1 MDKKILIIITLS
13 MILIG
18 IAGVYAYQLIEEKA
32 YEQGIIDANLFLN
45 EQIQTQLET
54 QGYLVYNYP
63 INETSYQTIKLGVVK
78 GWENY

>member
-1 MDKKILIIITLS
+1 MDKKILTIITLS

-18 IAGVYAYQLIEEKA
+18 IAGVYAYQVVQEKA

-54 QGYLVYNYP
+54 QGYLIYNYP
-63 INETSYQTIKLGVVK
+63 INETSYQAIKLGVIQ
-78 GWENY
+78 E

>member
-18 IAGVYAYQLIEEKA
+18 IVGVYAYQLIEEKA

-54 QGYLVYNYP
+54 QGCLIYNYP
-63 INETSYQTIKLGVVK
+63 INETSYQAIKLGVVK
-78 GWENY
+78 G

>member
-63 INETSYQTIKLGVVK
+63 INETSYQAIKLGVVK
-78 GWENY
+78 

>member
-1 MDKKILIIITLS
+1 VIKMDKKILIIITLS

-18 IAGVYAYQLIEEKA
+18 IVGVYAYQLIEEKA

-54 QGYLVYNYP
+54 QGYLIYNYP
-63 INETSYQTIKLGVVK
+63 INETSYQAIKLGVVK
-78 GWENY
+78 G

>member
-1 MDKKILIIITLS
+1 MDKKILTIII
-13 MILIG
+13 MGLIIVG

-45 EQIQTQLET
+45 EQIQIQLET

-63 INETSYQTIKLGVVK
+63 INETSYQAIKLGVVK
-78 GWENY
+78 GWRNY

>member
-1 MDKKILIIITLS
+1 MDKKILTIITLS

-54 QGYLVYNYP
+54 QGYLIYNYP
-63 INETSYQTIKLGVVK
+63 INETSYQAIKLGVVK
-78 GWENY
+78 G

>member
-1 MDKKILIIITLS
+1 MDKKILTIII
-13 MILIG
+13 MGLIIVG

-78 GWENY
+78 G